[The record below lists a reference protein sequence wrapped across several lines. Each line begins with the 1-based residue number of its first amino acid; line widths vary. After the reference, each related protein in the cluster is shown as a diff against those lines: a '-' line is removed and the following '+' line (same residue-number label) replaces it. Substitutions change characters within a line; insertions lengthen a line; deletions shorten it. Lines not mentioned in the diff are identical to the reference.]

1 MRQCQDC
8 AAWFEPRAPKLK
20 VCIRCEAYWTLLS
33 LKSEALAE
41 AQLALPFPLFSSSSR
56 RRRDRNRDQ
65 LTDSRS
71 RRAAGDRNS

>member
-8 AAWFEPRAPKLK
+8 AAWFHPRAPKLK

-41 AQLALPFPLFSSSSR
+41 HQLALPFPLFSSSR
-56 RRRDRNRDQ
+56 RPQREARRD
-65 LTDSRS
+65 LL
-71 RRAAGDRNS
+71 AAGRR